1 MAGRRAWLIGASAAV
16 LATVALVAWLL
27 VRDTPYV
34 APAPTGGAAV
44 ADPAGAARVLGEL
57 EDAVAARDPATASA
71 LGPVSDASAGE
82 LLADVVGNA
91 DALRVEE
98 FTLRYVDAVGAVD
111 ESGGWQAAV
120 DMTWRFAGFDR
131 AVVHEEVLVGFQV
144 AQGGAVDGTVAITG
158 FGGGDRRSPLWLSG
172 PLEVRRTAAA
182 LILAAGSAQEADLVA
197 ERADRAVPVVRGVLP
212 QWSGK
217 LVVEV
222 PASEEGLDAA
232 LAAEPGTYTDI
243 AAVSTSVDGTLM
255 PGSQVHVFVNP
266 TVYGGLDPIG
276 GQVVMSHE
284 ATHVAT
290 GAPLTSGVP
299 LWLLEGFADYVALR
313 DVELP
318 IETTAGQIIAQVR
331 RDGPPDRLPGQAEFD
346 ATSTHLGAAYESAWV
361 ACLVLADAG
370 GQDAL
375 VELYRR
381 VSRTGDLP
389 GPLRKLFGLTEQELT
404 ERWRDRLRDL
414 AATAVS
420 GT

>member
-1 MAGRRAWLIGASAAV
+1 
-16 LATVALVAWLL
+16 
-27 VRDTPYV
+27 
-34 APAPTGGAAV
+34 
-44 ADPAGAARVLGEL
+44 
-57 EDAVAARDPATASA
+57 
-71 LGPVSDASAGE
+71 
-82 LLADVVGNA
+82 VGNA